1 MVGTVG
7 KVFVTKV
14 DSDSVE
20 KDNSFS
26 KAYAFY
32 VALSETPAPIWIELF
47 MTRYETTF
55 TNLKRQMTIQG
66 NRVRVV
72 TAPGEE
78 EDHVRFLRH
87 VVDETNKDVD
97 EYNKKLARQAA
108 GQGALKKMEDAE
120 AQQIKERLRRISII

>member
-1 MVGTVG
+1 MVG
-7 KVFVTKV
+7 KVTIKAV
-14 DSDSVE
+14 DSDHVE
-20 KDNSFS
+20 KDDSFS

-32 VALSETPAPIWIELF
+32 IALSETPEPVWVELF
-47 MTRYETTF
+47 MSRYESTF
-55 TNLKRQMTIQG
+55 TSLKREMTIQG

-78 EDHVRFLRH
+78 EDHVRFLRQ

-108 GQGALKKMEDAE
+108 GQSALKKMEDAE
-120 AQQIKERLRRISII
+120 ARQIKERLKKISIS